1 MQLQIINSNSKGNC
15 YILTDNDGIML
26 MIECGVHLDKIKE
39 ATNFNLEKICGCI
52 LTHEHMDHCK
62 SAEQLSQ
69 FGVNIYTSAGTKES
83 LKFESRR
90 IIAIP
95 ELSTTKV
102 GPYKIKP
109 FVVKHDV
116 SEPYGFLILHKE
128 MGTTLFMTDTYYC
141 EYVFPG
147 LNNIIIE
154 ANYCEN
160 IVEEKMQ
167 NSQTNGFLRDRVIE
181 SHMSLQTCI
190 KTLQEYDLSKVN
202 NIVVIHLSDS
212 HSDENLFLHEIR
224 NATGKNVT
232 IADKG
237 KIINFDLTPF

>member
-1 MQLQIINSNSKGNC
+1 MRLIVIGTGSNGNC
-15 YILTDNDGIML
+15 YLLRDNNGSVLI
-26 MIECGVHLDKIKE
+26 IECGLTISKIKQGLD
-39 ATNFNLEKICGCI
+39 FNLNDIAGC
-52 LTHEHMDHCK
+52 LLSHSHSDHSK
-62 SAEQLSQ
+62 SAQQLTQ
-69 FGVNIYTSAGTKES
+69 LGIKIYTTPLTKQS
-83 LKFESRR
+83 LGFDSRN

-95 ELSTTKV
+95 PLRTLKLGAYT
-102 GPYKIKP
+102 IKP
-109 FVVKHDV
+109 FDCKHDV
-116 SEPYGFLILHKE
+116 EIYGFLIEHEE

-141 EYVFPG
+141 EYIFPG